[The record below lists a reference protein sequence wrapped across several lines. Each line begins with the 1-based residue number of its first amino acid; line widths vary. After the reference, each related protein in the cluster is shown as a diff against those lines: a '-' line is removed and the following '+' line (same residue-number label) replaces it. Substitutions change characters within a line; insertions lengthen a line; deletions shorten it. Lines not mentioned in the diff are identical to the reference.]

1 MSQQRVALGRQGEH
15 LAAAYL
21 RGQGMKISHLN
32 YRVKRTEIDIIATDG
47 DTLVF
52 VEVRSR
58 RDGDVFAAFDSV
70 DAAKRRRV
78 RKAVELFLLVTG
90 RTPSTDV
97 RIDVVAVAFD
107 SRGAH
112 IEHLRNAI

>member
-1 MSQQRVALGRQGEH
+1 MSKQRIALGRQGEH

-21 RGQGMKISHLN
+21 RGIGMKINHLN
-32 YRVKRTEIDIIATDG
+32 YRVKRAEIDIIAADDETM
-47 DTLVF
+47 VF

-58 RDGDVFAAFDSV
+58 WDGEVAAAIDSV

-78 RKAVELFLLVTG
+78 RHAVELYLMMTG
-90 RTPSTDV
+90 RSPHTDV

-112 IEHLRNAI
+112 IAHFPNAF

>member
-1 MSQQRVALGRQGEH
+1 MSQQRITLGKQGEH
-15 LAAAYL
+15 LTAAYL
-21 RGQGMKISHLN
+21 RGLGMKINHLN
-32 YRVKRTEIDIIATDG
+32 YRVKRAEIDIIATDG

-58 RDGDVFAAFDSV
+58 RDNGVLAAIDSV

-78 RKAVELFLLVTG
+78 RKAAELYLLVTG
-90 RTPSTDV
+90 RSPHTDV

-112 IEHLRNAI
+112 IEHFRNAI